1 MPLRAAGRRPAHR
14 FKFAEL
20 VQMCHGCSFMRTRPP
35 IRDPSL
41 ASPPAPVDL
50 TSTVR
55 IVPLAIMLFAVAMTS
70 LAEDRATIEPLS
82 ERIPE
87 QKTGPVPETAPEPAQ
102 ASSPQPTVLSSAADV
117 PASGTIPAV
126 PTLPTE
132 LTLEPLQPLAP
143 DAQDDRLPRLAP
155 EDAAGDVGG
164 VLPLVAPP
172 QSPTAVEPVIQ
183 FTPRALDI
191 PAAWNQRLHADLPW
205 EFCGPRANP
214 AGAPAPSGPSG
225 AMDVPVEIIA
235 DRVDYDRT
243 TEVIMLRGGVDVTQ
257 ADQHLQADQ
266 STYDRRSG
274 RLDADGEIFFETP
287 GLRIQGEKADYNVLT
302 RQGTIGTARYRVSG
316 SANLLGTA
324 EEAQI
329 LAEGQSRYRNIT
341 YSTCPPG
348 NADWS
353 IKASELKL
361 DQEDG
366 MGYAKHARIRIG
378 KIPVLYSPYLFFPI
392 DDRRR
397 SGLLIPS
404 VGSSNTTG
412 TDISLP
418 YYWNIAPNMDATIT
432 PRIMSSRGLML
443 GAELRRLDRFQE
455 IEINAEILPEDWEEP
470 ELGTRGALRF
480 TQTGQLGLRWSS
492 SVDFASVSDDQY
504 LQDFGNRLDVVSL
517 RNLVQR
523 GDIHYAGDGWSML
536 TRVQQF
542 QTVDATL
549 PPANRPYG
557 QLPHVELDL
566 LPKLWNDRV
575 EYSFDGQYD
584 FFNHQSLVH
593 GNRLVGVPTLRMPLR
608 RSFGQL
614 IPRARLY
621 YTGYDLINQ
630 SEDVPSRQSYLIP
643 SFDLDGSLVFER
655 ETDWF
660 GSSTLQTLEPRL
672 YYVLTSFEDQSAA
685 PLFDTTPLDFSF
697 ASLFRPN
704 RFTGF
709 DRIGDENRLTLGL
722 TSRTI
727 ANQSGQELFRASV
740 GQIYFFADR
749 RVQLYGQPVEED
761 VQSSVAGEL
770 AAQLNTHWNARA
782 SFQWNPNDPEASWE
796 KRVLQLQYAP
806 PNGRLLNLAYRFN
819 DGDQS
824 ELRYEDTDIS
834 LQMPIGP
841 QVKLVGRWLYSML
854 NSETVEAFAGIEF
867 GRCCWRLRVLGQHLQ
882 TGENSGSTSVMLQV
896 ELAGLGQFG
905 NQIDTFLEREIYGY
919 QTD

>member
-1 MPLRAAGRRPAHR
+1 MKPLGATVYLPAGR

-35 IRDPSL
+35 LRDPGL
-41 ASPPAPVDL
+41 GASPAPVDL

-55 IVPLAIMLFAVAMTS
+55 IVSLVFMLLASATPSMA
-70 LAEDRATIEPLS
+70 DDQATIEPIAGSVSTPLA
-82 ERIPE
+82 E
-87 QKTGPVPETAPEPAQ
+87 QPTGPAPESASEPA
-102 ASSPQPTVLSSAADV
+102 
-117 PASGTIPAV
+117 PASAPA
-126 PTLPTE
+126 PSPSLPSA
-132 LTLEPLQPLAP
+132 LVLEPLQPLTP
-143 DAQDDRLPRLAP
+143 EAQGDHLPKLAP
-155 EDAAGDVGG
+155 GDAIGDVGG

-172 QSPTAVEPVIQ
+172 EPLNDAEPAIT
-183 FTPRALDI
+183 FAPSALDI
-191 PAAWNQRLHADLPW
+191 AAAWDQRLHAELPW
-205 EFCGPRANP
+205 EFCGPRAKG

-225 AMDVPVEIIA
+225 AMDVPVQIIA

-243 TEVIMLRGGVDVTQ
+243 TEVIRLSGGVDVTQ

-266 STYDRRSG
+266 STYDRGSG
-274 RLDADGEIFFETP
+274 RLDADGAIFFETP

-329 LAEGQSRYRNIT
+329 LADRQSRYRNIT

-378 KIPVLYSPYLFFPI
+378 KIPVLYAPYLFFPI

-404 VGSSNTTG
+404 IGSSNTTG

-455 IEINAEILPEDWEEP
+455 VQLNAEILPEDWEAP
-470 ELGTRGALRF
+470 ELGTRGALRV
-480 TQTGQLGLRWSS
+480 TQTGWLAPRWSS
-492 SVDFASVSDDQY
+492 SVDYASVSDDQY
-504 LQDFGNRLDVVSL
+504 LRDFGNRLDVVSL

-542 QTVDATL
+542 QTVDAAL
-549 PPANRPYG
+549 PPENRPYG
-557 QLPHVELDL
+557 QLPHIELDL
-566 LPKLWNDRV
+566 LPKLWNERV

-630 SEDVPSRQSYLIP
+630 AEDVPSRQSYLIP

-655 ETDWF
+655 NADWF
-660 GSSTLQTLEPRL
+660 GNSTLQTIEPRI

-704 RFTGF
+704 RFTGY

-727 ANQSGQELFRASV
+727 ANESGQELFRASV

-749 RVQLYGQPVEED
+749 RVQLYGEPVEED

-770 AAQLNTHWNARA
+770 AAQVSSHWNARA

-806 PNGRLLNLAYRFN
+806 QNGRLLNLAYRFN

-834 LQMPIGP
+834 LQLPIGP

-867 GRCCWRLRVLGQHLQ
+867 GRCCWRLRLLGQHLQ
-882 TGENSGSTSVMLQV
+882 TGEDSGSTSVMLQV